1 MQTEAVEEVDGGR
14 RSNNFPAILEQWR
27 QKERT
32 ASGSSASSSGSSRSF
47 DSDLVQPLTRSVMAI
62 SRVPYGR
69 VADPYSFHPEL
80 DLDPEF

>member
-1 MQTEAVEEVDGGR
+1 MQTESAEEEVDGS

-32 ASGSSASSSGSSRSF
+32 ASGSSTASGGSSGSTRSF

-62 SRVPYGR
+62 AGYVRRVGL
-69 VADPYSFHPEL
+69 ST
-80 DLDPEF
+80 